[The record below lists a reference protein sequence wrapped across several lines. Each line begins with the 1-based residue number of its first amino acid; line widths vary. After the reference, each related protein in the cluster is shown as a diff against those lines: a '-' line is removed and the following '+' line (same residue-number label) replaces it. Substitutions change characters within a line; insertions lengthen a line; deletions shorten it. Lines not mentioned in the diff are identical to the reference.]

1 MRFYSFVAVAALCSA
16 SLAAHADVITQTF
29 AVPYQPSSGGQ
40 FYGGGLALPTINP
53 FDPASGTLDSISYF
67 LAGTITV
74 AGSHGAGSDV
84 NFDGQLGQLI
94 FALDQ
99 YLNSDG
105 TFNVSRGLTSTDPL
119 ILQSLEG
126 PGSPPTQ
133 ADFSG
138 QYFTSADITGT
149 VTYNYTP
156 VAATP
161 EPSSLALLGTGLL
174 GVIGVMR
181 KRFA

>member
-1 MRFYSFVAVAALCSA
+1 MRFYSVVAAAALLSA

-133 ADFSG
+133 ATSRPVLLLPLR
-138 QYFTSADITGT
+138 QTSAASILR
-149 VTYNYTP
+149 VP
-156 VAATP
+156 ISP
-161 EPSSLALLGTGLL
+161 EPLRTTTP
-174 GVIGVMR
+174 R
-181 KRFA
+181 